1 MVPLAAARAG
11 WGQVRVGRCSGLRL
25 LLVSVLAMSRTALSA
40 GVVRSTSMRACRQ
53 EGQKRDEDRS
63 SGLAVV
69 AGAPGRAAPGGLPG
83 GLQEASLRAAEAVAT
98 PLAAESCWRQA
109 PAGGAKSLEGG
120 GRKGW
125 AGGGA
130 VGRAAEAS
138 GCSRSSTV
146 RNFLGKGTPDGAM
159 AGGPWRAGLE
169 GGVTPK
175 QPGGLRGCML
185 RRAPRARGAAAD
197 LPVPSWKA
205 ASLLGTMERAV
216 GPSSAVPAT
225 VAGAVAPERGP
236 GGAAAPAEPWPA
248 GWGSGCQSAVLVAK
262 ALLGTKQPAQASKLR
277 TTWID
282 GSSGPPSMPSLQRR
296 GRFARSVGAGTSTA

>member
-1 MVPLAAARAG
+1 
-11 WGQVRVGRCSGLRL
+11 
-25 LLVSVLAMSRTALSA
+25 MSRTALSA

-146 RNFLGKGTPDGAM
+146 RNILGKGKAKGHSRRGHGGRAV
-159 AGGPWRAGLE
+159 AGGPGGRRHTQAARWVARVHAPPRASGARRSGRSACSIMESSVAAWHNGKSSWSVVGRAGDRGRRSGAGAWTGWRSRASRALARRL
-169 GGVTPK
+169 
-175 QPGGLRGCML
+175 GLG
-185 RRAPRARGAAAD
+185 
-197 LPVPSWKA
+197 LPVSGAGGKSAAWHKA
-205 ASLLGTMERAV
+205 ICASEQTSYHLDKWVERASL
-216 GPSSAVPAT
+216 
-225 VAGAVAPERGP
+225 
-236 GGAAAPAEPWPA
+236 
-248 GWGSGCQSAVLVAK
+248 
-262 ALLGTKQPAQASKLR
+262 QASF
-277 TTWID
+277 I
-282 GSSGPPSMPSLQRR
+282 PSVLC
-296 GRFARSVGAGTSTA
+296 SVG